1 MRVITKAR
9 LKRFWETHPQART
22 ALEDWYRVAEKAR
35 WQSIEDIRRAYPA
48 ADVAKVKSGGT
59 VTIFNIGGNKYRLVA
74 AVHYNAKR
82 VYVLH
87 IMTHEEYSRDA
98 WKERF

>member
-9 LKRFWETHPQART
+9 LKEFWETHPQART
-22 ALEDWYRVAEKAR
+22 PLEDWYRITEKAL
-35 WQSIEDIRRAYPA
+35 WESIEDVRQIYPA
-48 ADVAKVKSGGT
+48 ADSVKVKSGGV

-74 AVHYNAKR
+74 AVHYNTKR
-82 VYVLH
+82 VYVLQ

-98 WKERF
+98 WKDRL